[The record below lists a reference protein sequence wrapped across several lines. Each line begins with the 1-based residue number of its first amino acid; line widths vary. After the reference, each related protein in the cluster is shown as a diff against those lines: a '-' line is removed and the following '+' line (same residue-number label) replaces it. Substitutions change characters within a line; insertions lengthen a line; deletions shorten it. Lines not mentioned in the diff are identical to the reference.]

1 MISLHLYRCKDEN
14 TGGKSM
20 KKRLFAAVMALVLVI
35 AMYSGIQLSS
45 VKANADEK
53 IADVTL
59 SVTSDKTDV
68 RPGDEITV
76 TVNIDKFN
84 PSGSEDTDPFI
95 SIWQVFVPIDTD
107 VFEFVA
113 FDEDTTSLVDDG
125 FNFDSAENMVKAVM
139 TYNVTKKNR
148 PNIFY
153 LDTVKNGENAT
164 STVYQFKLKVKT
176 DVADNKNVSLDLS
189 DSSIFKKFNAENV
202 YTYTSV
208 PATVNVIAKEL
219 SSIEVSKNPTK
230 TDYFTGSSSLDVT
243 GGKLKLTYT
252 NGNTEEIDITSEM
265 CSTIDFSSAGK
276 KTVKVTYQGK
286 ETSFDINVS
295 DKKATDITLKG
306 INGKSIVEGTKLD
319 VAGMSADVTYDDG
332 SVENVALTDSMISYD
347 NSKVGQATATVK
359 ISGITKTFTF
369 EVVKKSLTKIEMK
382 YNPTNTDV
390 FVGKTMNLS
399 GAKITATY
407 NNETTED
414 INVTAAMCS
423 TPDTSVVGEKT
434 VTVTYEGKT
443 TQFKINVVEPQPEAL
458 VLNGVD
464 GKSVKEGKE
473 LDLTGMTADVKY
485 NDGSVKTV
493 ALTKDMLSY
502 STDKAGQATVKVS
515 VSGLKS
521 EFTITVVAKKAV
533 SMRLSGTDNKSVI
546 EGMKLDLTGIN
557 ADVTYDNDTNGTVKV
572 TDDMVSYSTAKVGQA
587 TATVKIDDLTKTFTF
602 TVVAKTL
609 TGIKVVNAPA
619 KDIYLEGQKFDST
632 GLGVQA
638 VYDNGTTADVTKSV
652 KLSAIDTAKAGT
664 KTVTVT
670 YEGKTATFTV
680 EVRTREAVNAFNA
693 SVAELLKINI
703 TKDQIDAVKKLR
715 ATYNA
720 MSVAE
725 QAECDIQGLTKLEE
739 AVNKILEEERQTADN
754 TEESADTTADN
765 VESVKTGDTIN
776 MYVYMIIILL
786 AGLVATCTV
795 PFVRKNR

>member
-1 MISLHLYRCKDEN
+1 
-14 TGGKSM
+14 M
-20 KKRLFAAVMALVLVI
+20 KKRIFSAFMALVLIV
-35 AMYSGIQLSS
+35 AMYSGIRLSS
-45 VKANADEK
+45 VSANADEK
-53 IADVTL
+53 AADVTL
-59 SVTSDKTDV
+59 SVTADKTDL
-68 RPGDEITV
+68 RPGDTVKV
-76 TVNIDKFN
+76 TVKIDSFN
-84 PSGSEDTDPFI
+84 STISGDTDPTI
-95 SIWQVFVPIDTD
+95 SVYQLGIPVDTD
-107 VFEFVA
+107 MFEIVSM
-113 FDEDTTSLVDDG
+113 DGGLLYYGNPEDGTDINYD
-125 FNFDSAENMVKAVM
+125 AA
-139 TYNVTKKNR
+139 KKQIIGAGSYGKGKDR
-148 PNIFY
+148 PNQY
-153 LDTVKNGENAT
+153 KQGNSDGKNETNVILSYT
-164 STVYQFKLKVKT
+164 LKVKNSIS
-176 DVADNKNVSLDLS
+176 DNKDVTFSVSQDNL
-189 DSSIFKKFNAENV
+189 IMKNFKLGKTQL
-202 YTYTSV
+202 YSTSV
-208 PATVNVIAKEL
+208 IPAKVNVIAKEL

-252 NGNTEEIDITSEM
+252 NGNTEEIDMTSEM
-265 CSTIDFSSAGK
+265 CSTIDFSSTGK

-286 ETSFDINVS
+286 ETSFEINVS

-306 INGKSIVEGTKLD
+306 VNGKSIVEGTKLD

-332 SVENVALTDSMISYD
+332 SVENVALTDSMITYD
-347 NSKVGQATATVK
+347 NSKVGQAAATVK

-382 YNPTNTDV
+382 SNPTNTDV

-414 INVTAAMCS
+414 INVTSAMCS

-443 TQFKINVVEPQPEAL
+443 TQFVINVVEPQPEAL
-458 VLNGVD
+458 VLNGVN
-464 GKSVKEGKE
+464 GKSVKEGKK

-533 SMRLSGTDNKSVI
+533 SMKLSGTDNKSVI

-587 TATVKIDDLTKTFTF
+587 TATVKIGDLTKTFTF

-609 TGIKVVNAPA
+609 TGIKVVNTPA

-703 TKDQIDAVKKLR
+703 TKDHIQAVKKLR
-715 ATYNA
+715 TTYDA

-739 AVNKILEEERQTADN
+739 DVNKILEEESKTEDN

-795 PFVRKNR
+795 PFVRKNRE

>member
-1 MISLHLYRCKDEN
+1 
-14 TGGKSM
+14 M

-35 AMYSGIQLSS
+35 AMYSGIQFSS

-59 SVTSDKTDV
+59 SVTTDKTDL
-68 RPGDEITV
+68 RPGDTV
-76 TVNIDKFN
+76 TLTVMVDSFN
-84 PSGSEDTDPFI
+84 STISGDTDPNI
-95 SIWQVFVPIDTD
+95 SDYQVTIPVDTD
-107 VFEFVA
+107 VFEYVSSKSGLVQLSRKTASFNAATKTFGVA
-113 FDEDTTSLVDDG
+113 VVYVPGDEIDEAHIYRDG
-125 FNFDSAENMVKAVM
+125 A
-139 TYNVTKKNR
+139 KKEL
-148 PNIFY
+148 F
-153 LDTVKNGENAT
+153 TV
-164 STVYQFKLKVKT
+164 QLKVK
-176 DVADNKNVSLDLS
+176 DDIADNTTVSFDLDSTKTILKNFDLS
-189 DSSIFKKFNAENV
+189 ANSKYSFKS
-202 YTYTSV
+202 T
-208 PATVNVIAKEL
+208 PAKVNVIAKEL

-252 NGNTEEIDITSEM
+252 NGNTEEIDMTSEM
-265 CSTIDFSSAGK
+265 CSTIDFSSTGK

-286 ETSFDINVS
+286 ETSFEINVS

-332 SVENVALTDSMISYD
+332 SVENVALTDSMITYD
-347 NSKVGQATATVK
+347 NSKVGQAAATVK

-382 YNPTNTDV
+382 SNPTNTDV

-414 INVTAAMCS
+414 INVTSAMCS

-443 TQFKINVVEPQPEAL
+443 TQFVINVVEPQPEAL
-458 VLNGVD
+458 VLNGVN
-464 GKSVKEGKE
+464 GKSVKEGKK

-533 SMRLSGTDNKSVI
+533 SMKLSGTDNKSVI

-587 TATVKIDDLTKTFTF
+587 TATVKIGDLTKTFTF

-609 TGIKVVNAPA
+609 TGIKVVNTPA

-703 TKDQIDAVKKLR
+703 TKDRIQAVKKLR
-715 ATYNA
+715 TTYDA

-739 AVNKILEEERQTADN
+739 DVNKILEEESKTEDN

-795 PFVRKNR
+795 PFVRKNRE

>member
-1 MISLHLYRCKDEN
+1 
-14 TGGKSM
+14 M
-20 KKRLFAAVMALVLVI
+20 KKRIFSAFMALVLIV
-35 AMYSGIQLSS
+35 AMYSGIRLSS
-45 VKANADEK
+45 VSANADEK
-53 IADVTL
+53 SADVTL
-59 SVTSDKTDV
+59 SVTTDKTDL
-68 RPGDEITV
+68 RPGDTVKV
-76 TVNIDKFN
+76 TVKIDSFN
-84 PSGSEDTDPFI
+84 STISGDTDPTI
-95 SIWQVFVPIDTD
+95 SVYQLGIPVDTD
-107 VFEFVA
+107 MFEIVSM
-113 FDEDTTSLVDDG
+113 DGGLLYYGNPEDDG
-125 FNFDSAENMVKAVM
+125 TDINYDAA
-139 TYNVTKKNR
+139 KKQIIGAGSYGKGKDR
-148 PNIFY
+148 PNQY
-153 LDTVKNGENAT
+153 KQGNSDGKNETNVILSYT
-164 STVYQFKLKVKT
+164 LKVKNSIS
-176 DVADNKNVSLDLS
+176 DNKDVTFSVSQDNLIMKNLKLGKTQLYS
-189 DSSIFKKFNAENV
+189 
-202 YTYTSV
+202 TSV
-208 PATVNVIAKEL
+208 IPAKVNVIAKEL

-252 NGNTEEIDITSEM
+252 NGNTEEIDMTSEM
-265 CSTIDFSSAGK
+265 CSTIDFSSTGK

-286 ETSFDINVS
+286 ETSFEINVS

-306 INGKSIVEGTKLD
+306 VNGKSIVEGTKLD

-332 SVENVALTDSMISYD
+332 SVENVALTDSMITYD
-347 NSKVGQATATVK
+347 NSKVGQAAATVK

-382 YNPTNTDV
+382 SNPTNTDV

-414 INVTAAMCS
+414 INVTSAMCS

-443 TQFKINVVEPQPEAL
+443 TQFVINVVEPQPEAL
-458 VLNGVD
+458 VLNGVN
-464 GKSVKEGKE
+464 GKSVKEGKK

-533 SMRLSGTDNKSVI
+533 SMKLSGTDNKSVI

-587 TATVKIDDLTKTFTF
+587 TATVKIGDLTKTFTF

-609 TGIKVVNAPA
+609 TGIKVVNTPA

-703 TKDQIDAVKKLR
+703 TKDHIQAVKKLR
-715 ATYNA
+715 TTYDA

-739 AVNKILEEERQTADN
+739 DVNKILEEESKTEDN

-765 VESVKTGDTIN
+765 VESVKTGDTTN

-795 PFVRKNR
+795 PFVRKNRE